1 MSNEI
6 KDHNKTDNSFDFLTG
21 VPIFILKTVIVTIAI
36 TISISNLLP
45 ELPRI
50 SETERNKLI
59 LVSLVQNPYVLWKLS
74 IIEEGK
80 GNNIKASTYIE
91 AAIGLMEMNGAS
103 DKSLR
108 KYQERLE
115 KINSK

>member
-21 VPIFILKTVIVTIAI
+21 VPIFILKTGIVTIAI
-36 TISISNLLP
+36 TFLINNLLP
-45 ELPRI
+45 ELPKI
-50 SETERNKLI
+50 PETERNKLI
-59 LVSLVQNPYVLWKLS
+59 LLSLVQNPYVLWKLS
-74 IIEEGK
+74 IIEEEK
-80 GNNIKASTYIE
+80 GNNIKAATYIE